1 MNGFGK
7 GRVDFFEDDFEKL
20 IIKMGIMN
28 RKLFWGIQCLI
39 AQLQKS
45 KQANLLN
52 WLGWHW
58 CRVSSRK
65 ECVGKM

>member
-20 IIKMGIMN
+20 ITKIEKNEENYLSRATAYLQFIT
-28 RKLFWGIQCLI
+28 QP
-39 AQLQKS
+39 QKS

-52 WLGWHW
+52 
-58 CRVSSRK
+58 
-65 ECVGKM
+65 